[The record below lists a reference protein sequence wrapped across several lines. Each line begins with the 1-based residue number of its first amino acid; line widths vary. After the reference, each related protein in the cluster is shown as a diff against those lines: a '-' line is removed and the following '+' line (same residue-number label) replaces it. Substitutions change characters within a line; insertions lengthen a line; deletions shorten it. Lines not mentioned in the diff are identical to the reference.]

1 MAARYP
7 LAKLFLIFMA
17 VNFSEIRVKGKN
29 IQVSSAEIDGQTV
42 VVTGKWI
49 KTAAIRDEEVVEGEP
64 VKNPAAL
71 IMALTKDG
79 LKADV
84 LTFFQRPPDVTAKF
98 NYHFEWDNYAVVD
111 TTTFEA
117 WWEKLPQEARKNT
130 RRSAKRGVV
139 VKSVPYDDVLAQG
152 IHKLCNESPVRQGRP
167 FWHYGKDFAT
177 VKREHATFLER
188 SEFIGAYFQDELI
201 GFIKMVYVD
210 RIAVILHILAFNSH
224 YDKRPL
230 NALLTKAVEIC
241 AQKGVGYFVYGKY
254 IYGNKT
260 DSSLVEFK
268 RRNGFEQINFPRYY
282 IPLTL
287 KGRIYVCLRLYRG
300 AVGLLPE
307 PVLKI
312 LLRIRDRLN
321 SRKEKFAEEKTNPP
335 QSRLVAE

>member
-1 MAARYP
+1 MFVR
-7 LAKLFLIFMA
+7 KVDMNVMA
-17 VNFSEIRVKGKN
+17 VNYSEIRVKGKN
-29 IQVSSAEIDGQTV
+29 TLVPSAEIDGRTV
-42 VVTGKWI
+42 IVTGKWI
-49 KTAAIRDEEVVEGEP
+49 KTSAIRDEEVVAGES
-64 VKNPAAL
+64 VKNPAAF
-71 IMALTKDG
+71 IKALTKAG
-79 LKADV
+79 LRADV
-84 LTFFQRPPDVTAKF
+84 LTFFQRPPDVTPKF
-98 NYHFEWDNYAVVD
+98 NHHFEWDNYAVVD
-111 TTTFEA
+111 ATTFKT

-139 VKSVPYDDVLAQG
+139 VKAVSYDDTLAQG

-210 RIAVILHILAFNSH
+210 RVAVILHILAFNSH

-241 AQKGVGYFVYGKY
+241 AQKGINYFVYGKY
-254 IYGNKT
+254 TYGNKK

-287 KGRIYVCLRLYRG
+287 KGRIYVSLRLYRG
-300 AVGLLPE
+300 TVGLLPE
-307 PVLKI
+307 PVLQF

-321 SRKEKFAEEKTNPP
+321 NRKEKSVEEKTDSPP
-335 QSRLVAE
+335 SRLVAE

>member
-1 MAARYP
+1 V
-7 LAKLFLIFMA
+7 I
-17 VNFSEIRVKGKN
+17 
-29 IQVSSAEIDGQTV
+29 
-42 VVTGKWI
+42 VTGKWI
-49 KTAAIRDEEVVEGEP
+49 KTAALRDEEVMEGEP
-64 VKNPAAL
+64 VKNPAAF
-71 IMALTKDG
+71 ITALTKDG

-84 LTFFQRPPDVTAKF
+84 LTFYQRPPDVTPKF
-98 NYHFEWDNYAVVD
+98 NCHFEWDNYAVVD

-130 RRSAKRGVV
+130 RRSAKRGVIA
-139 VKSVPYDDVLAQG
+139 KAVPYDDALALG

-177 VKREHATFLER
+177 VKREHGTFLER

-210 RIAVILHILAFNSH
+210 SVAVILHILAFNSH

-241 AQKGVGYFVYGKY
+241 AQKGVNYFVYDKY
-254 IYGNKT
+254 IYGNKK
-260 DSSLVEFK
+260 DSSLAEFK

-287 KGRIYVCLRLYRG
+287 KGRIYVGLRLYRG

-307 PVLKI
+307 SVLKI

-321 SRKEKFAEEKTNPP
+321 KKKEKFTEEKSDCPP
-335 QSRLVAE
+335 SRLVAE